1 MDSLRDFELRR
12 IILGVRRVNPGV
24 SLNEYAG
31 PLSHHRRFVKIL
43 KIETTSWARDR
54 EEEILFTGQAE
65 AYKKA
70 TLAERV
76 LSTDDLTVPDVNVK
90 VIDESTG
97 EVKAL
102 ANGNAMPLASPD
114 SDITMSAILM
124 SPPEAAKQGA
134 GDSLRP

>member
-12 IILGVRRVNPGV
+12 MILGIRRVNPGI

-31 PLSHHRRFVKIL
+31 PLSHHRRFVKVL
-43 KIETTSWARDR
+43 GLESTAWARDR

-65 AYKKA
+65 AYKRA

-76 LSTDDLTVPDVNVK
+76 LSTDDLTIPDVNIK

-102 ANGNAMPLASPD
+102 ANGNATPLASPD
-114 SDITMSAILM
+114 SDITMSAIPM
-124 SPPEAAKQGA
+124 SPPEAAKEGA

>member
-12 IILGVRRVNPGV
+12 MILGIRRVNPGV

-31 PLSHHRRFVKIL
+31 PLSHHRRFVKVL
-43 KIETTSWARDR
+43 GLENTAWARDR

-76 LSTDDLTVPDVNVK
+76 LSTDDLTVPDVKVK
-90 VIDESTG
+90 VIDERTG
-97 EVKAL
+97 DVKAL
-102 ANGNAMPLASPD
+102 AIGNATPSASPD
-114 SDITMSAILM
+114 SDITMSAIPM
-124 SPPEAAKQGA
+124 SPPPAAKQGA